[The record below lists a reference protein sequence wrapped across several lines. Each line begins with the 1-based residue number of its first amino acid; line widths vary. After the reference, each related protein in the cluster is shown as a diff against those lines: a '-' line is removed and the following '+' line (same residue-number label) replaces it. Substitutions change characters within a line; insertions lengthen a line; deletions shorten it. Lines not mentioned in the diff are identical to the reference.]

1 MSEVT
6 SNVKDKM
13 PVSDSEV
20 CSAKY
25 PGLKNS
31 ELGASAP
38 TVGFQESKL
47 KRTFSFTRNAL
58 TGSRMNKRKSRAK
71 DVDSLKNPII
81 INDMDNLEAK
91 QNKRNFLRPTWNK
104 FINKVVQK
112 VSNLSLQN
120 NKNLC
125 SSYVYGGR
133 RPNAMS
139 LSSSDLRVPP
149 VRPGNFPSDKVPG
162 VIGLRNHGNTCFINA
177 VLQCLSH
184 TDILAEYFVLDQY
197 KADLSKRNKINSKKH
212 GTKGEVTQHLALLLK
227 SIWSCQYDPEISNKF
242 KLIVDKYGSQFRG
255 NNQHDAQEFLLW
267 LLDKVHEDLNTA
279 TKKKYKAIKVSAK
292 YYLNS
297 YFFSAYYFLN

>member
-6 SNVKDKM
+6 STVQSKM
-13 PVSDSEV
+13 PESGNEICNDKHPS
-20 CSAKY
+20 
-25 PGLKNS
+25 LKTND
-31 ELGASAP
+31 LGASAP
-38 TVGFQESKL
+38 SVGYQESKL

-58 TGSRMNKRKSRAK
+58 TGTRMSKRKTRTK
-71 DVDSLKNPII
+71 DIDTHKNTMI
-81 INDMDNLEAK
+81 INDLDNLEAK
-91 QNKRNFLRPTWNK
+91 SIKKNFLRPTWNK

-112 VSNLSLQN
+112 VSNISLHN

-133 RPNAMS
+133 RTNAVS
-139 LSSSDLRVPP
+139 LSSTDIRVPP
-149 VRPGNFPSDKVPG
+149 VRPGNYLGDKVPG

-184 TDILAEYFVLDQY
+184 TDILAEYFVLDLY

-212 GTKGEVTQHLALLLK
+212 GSKGEVTQHLALLLK

-279 TKKKYKAIKVSAK
+279 TKKKYKAIKALK
-292 YYLNS
+292 I
-297 YFFSAYYFLN
+297 